1 MLDEKQL
8 KCIELLMRGIPITE
22 ISKELKV
29 SRQTIYNWKETE
41 EFKAELDRVGQEL
54 LSSAIYKLK
63 RAAPVAADK
72 LIDLLTKGKYE
83 KTKLSA
89 AIDILDR
96 NLGKATTKIETTTA
110 NEDNNKVNDDI
121 LEQEFNEVDNKED

>member
-1 MLDEKQL
+1 MLDERQL
-8 KCIELLMRGIPITE
+8 KCIERLMKGNSIADIA
-22 ISKELKV
+22 KELNV
-29 SRQTIYNWKETE
+29 SRQTIYNWKEAE

-54 LSSAIYKLK
+54 LSSAMYKLK

-96 NLGKATTKIETTTA
+96 NLGKATTKLEV
-110 NEDNNKVNDDI
+110 NDGRDDKKKLNDDI